1 MHNAMTCD
9 NKHRATVEITPEGV
23 ILALRP
29 LLEGKER
36 RYMVDPQ
43 MGAYLRDAFTGAFP
57 PAVETLPEEPPAE
70 GAPA

>member
-1 MHNAMTCD
+1 
-9 NKHRATVEITPEGV
+9 V